1 VFTHHNQV
9 LKDVPMR
16 IPVIALAIAASVP
29 LAGCASTY
37 GNDGYGYDE
46 GAGGSGYF
54 GQEGYAER
62 NYRRG
67 NYRPRAL
74 RDDDNIYRGRGGRYY
89 CKRDDGTAGLVVGGI
104 AGGILGNIIAP
115 GGSRTLGT
123 ILGGAA
129 GALGGREIDRN
140 DSRCE

>member
-1 VFTHHNQV
+1 
-9 LKDVPMR
+9 MR
-16 IPVIALAIAASVP
+16 IPIAILAIAAAVP
-29 LAGCASTY
+29 LAGCATY
-37 GNDGYGYDE
+37 GDDGYGYND
-46 GAGGSGYF
+46 GASYF

-67 NYRPRAL
+67 NYRPRPL
-74 RDDDNIYRGRGGRYY
+74 RDNDNIYRGRDGRYY

-115 GGSRTLGT
+115 GGSKTLGT
-123 ILGGAA
+123 IIGGAA

-140 DSRCE
+140 DARCE

>member
-1 VFTHHNQV
+1 
-9 LKDVPMR
+9 MR
-16 IPVIALAIAASVP
+16 IPVSVLALAAAIP
-29 LAGCASTY
+29 LGACASTY
-37 GNDGYGYDE
+37 GDDGYGYQNS
-46 GAGGSGYF
+46 GGSYF

-67 NYRPRAL
+67 NHRARAL
-74 RDDDNIYRGRGGRYY
+74 RDDDNIYRGRDGRYY

-115 GGSRTLGT
+115 GGSKTLGT
-123 ILGGAA
+123 IIGGAA